1 MSSTALAVLV
11 LAAAGLAIALA
22 VAWPLIL
29 RDDPTA
35 AVRAEEEARTADR
48 ERDLEEALQLSLAAI
63 REIDTDHRA
72 GHLSDED
79 FAALDR
85 AERARA
91 AELLRRRDS
100 RREG

>member
-11 LAAAGLAIALA
+11 LVAAGLAIAVA

-29 RDDPTA
+29 RDDPAA

-91 AELLRRRDS
+91 AELLHRRDAP
-100 RREG
+100 REG